1 VIESELKI
9 PVAGL
14 EPVRRRLEAAGATC
28 LRRPE
33 LEINILFDTE
43 DGVLV
48 GRGQVLRVRQIGGR
62 AMLTF
67 KGPATW
73 NGAVKQ
79 RPEHE
84 VEVTSREIMT
94 ELLGALGY
102 TPWMRY
108 EKQRESWLLGAVRV
122 ELDHTPIGDFVEL
135 EGPPGELEASARSL
149 DLDPALAVAESYV
162 GLWQAHREGHPE
174 LGRDMVFD
182 P

>member
-1 VIESELKI
+1 MIESELKI

-14 EPVRRRLEAAGATC
+14 EPVRRRLGAAGATC
-28 LRRPE
+28 LHRAE

-43 DGVLV
+43 HGKLV
-48 GRGQVLRVRQIGGR
+48 GSGRVLRVRRVGGR

-73 NGAVKQ
+73 DGAVKQ

-84 VEVTSREIMT
+84 VEITSLEIMT

-108 EKQRESWLLGAVRV
+108 EKERESWLLGAVRI
-122 ELDHTPIGDFVEL
+122 ELDHTPMGDFVEL
-135 EGPPGELEASARSL
+135 EGPPGDLEASARSL
-149 DLDPALAVAESYV
+149 DLDPALAVSQSYV
-162 GLWQAHREGHPE
+162 GLWQCHRERHPE